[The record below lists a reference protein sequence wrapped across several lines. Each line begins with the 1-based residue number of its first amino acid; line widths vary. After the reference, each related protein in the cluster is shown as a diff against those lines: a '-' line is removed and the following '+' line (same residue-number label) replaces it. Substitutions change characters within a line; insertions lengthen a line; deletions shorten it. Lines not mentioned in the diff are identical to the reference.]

1 MKYFMWSAAVLMALT
16 TIAHLFGGTVQ
27 IMTPIIETQ
36 SLDPAIRSISM
47 VVWHMV
53 TLVLLLTTLAI
64 GYIARTESPALK
76 WFIIASQIGFALIFL
91 FYNIKDF
98 GAIFVMPQWVA
109 FVLCPALMILH
120 RPSTS

>member
-1 MKYFMWSAAVLMALT
+1 MWGACALMALT
-16 TIAHLFGGTVQ
+16 TGAHLFGGTGQ
-27 IMTPIIETQ
+27 IMTPIAQTQ

-53 TLVLLLTTLAI
+53 TLVLLISTGAI
-64 GYIARTESPALK
+64 GYLARSDNPALK
-76 WFIIASQIGFALIFL
+76 GFIIASQIGFALIFL

-98 GAIFVMPQWVA
+98 GALFVLPQWTV

-120 RPSTS
+120 RAPVR